1 MTTTSNA
8 DIFEYQTNRRVTR
21 QTGYG
26 GIDLSA
32 EEGQFTI
39 IYDGLDGSPFRVR
52 KSDVDRYL
60 VKTKREYILQKN
72 GNLKYIGELF
82 PAFVINKEEARIVS
96 GKAKKFA
103 ISGKANGH
111 HKKRRRGGKRA
122 RRSYDNSRVS

>member
-39 IYDGLDGSPFRVR
+39 IYDGLDGAPFRIR

-60 VKTKREYILQKN
+60 IKTKRQSIIQKD
-72 GNLKYIGELF
+72 GNLKYIGEPF
-82 PAFVINKEEARIVS
+82 PAFVINKEDARLVS
-96 GKAKKFA
+96 GKAKKLA
-103 ISGKANGH
+103 ISSNTNGH
-111 HKKRRRGGKRA
+111 YKKRRRGGKRV
-122 RRSYDNSRVS
+122 RRSNGNSRVS